1 MRRNL
6 AFEWLRASTLRSTWG
21 FPLLGIAL
29 VSAATVIVLVYG
41 GAPDGDAPEAT
52 LSELLSNAANPLGI
66 VFTTAICAQAFGH
79 EYRDGTMRLV
89 LSEFPARS
97 RVFVAKLAV
106 PGLIVAVSVLVA
118 SAIIAVLGLTM
129 SDSGAGA
136 SAAGLLGV
144 VGRQVALAVWW
155 GLMVAAITALARN
168 LAAGIVFALV
178 LSAIVET
185 LLSSLLGSRLSWL
198 DNVLPFSSAT
208 EWASGGSI
216 GPGITALVWVV
227 ALVAAAWTGFLRRD
241 A

>member
-1 MRRNL
+1 
-6 AFEWLRASTLRSTWG
+6 
-21 FPLLGIAL
+21 
-29 VSAATVIVLVYG
+29 
-41 GAPDGDAPEAT
+41 
-52 LSELLSNAANPLGI
+52 
-66 VFTTAICAQAFGH
+66 
-79 EYRDGTMRLV
+79 MRLV

-97 RVFVAKLAV
+97 RVFLAKLVV

-155 GLMVAAITALARN
+155 GLMVAAITALLRN

-178 LSAIVET
+178 LSTIVET

-198 DNVLPFSSAT
+198 DDVLPFTSAMR
-208 EWASGGSI
+208 WASGGGI
-216 GPGITALVWVV
+216 GQGITALVWVV
-227 ALVAAAWTGFLRRD
+227 ALVGAAWTGFLRRD